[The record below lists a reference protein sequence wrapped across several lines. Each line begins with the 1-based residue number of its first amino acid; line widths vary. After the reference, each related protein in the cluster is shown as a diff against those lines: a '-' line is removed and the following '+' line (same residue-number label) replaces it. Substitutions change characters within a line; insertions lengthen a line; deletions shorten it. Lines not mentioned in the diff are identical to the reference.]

1 MGVMLLKWSSL
12 PEETAERFQLPAD
25 VIAGRAKIT
34 VTGKCRV
41 AVENHRGLLEY
52 SPEMVCISV
61 RRGSV
66 RITGENLELRAMDAG
81 ALVVTGEVR
90 ELELL

>member
-1 MGVMLLKWSSL
+1 M
-12 PEETAERFQLPAD
+12 
-25 VIAGRAKIT
+25 
-34 VTGKCRV
+34 
-41 AVENHRGLLEY
+41 ENHRGLLEY
-52 SPEMVCISV
+52 SPETVCISV
-61 RRGSV
+61 RHGSV